1 MKTKENIW
9 WTLLLIFI
17 DQTAKIVIY
26 HFYMD
31 THFDIIPSLFE
42 FRPVFNDKHSYV
54 NYLLNQKLNIN
65 IGFWIHMV
73 IFAAA
78 ECIIL
83 ALYVFLRNLSKKTKL
98 LDIAIIFQTAG
109 IICALLGNIVWEKG
123 VLDFIYLKP
132 LFIFDL
138 KDIYLN
144 TFTVF
149 FLIYVHKHREKVRT
163 LKIKDV
169 FNHLR
174 NR

>member
-1 MKTKENIW
+1 MKTREIIW

-17 DQTAKIVIY
+17 DQATKIVIY

-73 IFAAA
+73 IFAVA

-83 ALYVFLRNLSKKTKL
+83 VLYVFLRSLSKKTKL
-98 LDIAIIFQTAG
+98 LDIAIIFQTSG
-109 IICALLGNIVWEKG
+109 IICALLSNIVWEKG

-144 TFTVF
+144 TFIVF

-163 LKIKDV
+163 AKIKDV